1 MRELT
6 IAETELASGGF
17 STSTE
22 CGRNIW
28 TGAVGGF
35 IGGLYTANPLG
46 FAVVAGSGIIL
57 GAING
62 NCFSGGGGD
71 GGNMAS
77 YGGDYGGAGGS
88 GGKRHGTVTI
98 QM

>member
-6 IAETELASGGF
+6 TAETELASGGF

-62 NCFSGGGGD
+62 NCFGS
-71 GGNMAS
+71 
-77 YGGDYGGAGGS
+77 GAGGGS
-88 GGKRHGTVTI
+88 GAGAGTGTGAGGKLKTGSVAI
-98 QM
+98 AMN